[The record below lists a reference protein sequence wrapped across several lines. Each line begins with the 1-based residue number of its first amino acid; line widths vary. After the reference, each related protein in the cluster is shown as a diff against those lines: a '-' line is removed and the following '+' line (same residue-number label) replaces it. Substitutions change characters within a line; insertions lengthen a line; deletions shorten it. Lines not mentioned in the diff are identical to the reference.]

1 MEEHIQKIQDRP
13 TECYGR
19 EKKWLLGGGG
29 SCYGDSDQR
38 GALQWADNQE
48 SYSQEDGRKAK
59 VGDIYTVE
67 LNCDAGEI
75 TITHERSQKFAKAT
89 HPGLANAALRPLCG
103 IYYKGSKVS
112 LVDSP

>member
-1 MEEHIQKIQDRP
+1 MELD
-13 TECYGR
+13 
-19 EKKWLLGGGG
+19 
-29 SCYGDSDQR
+29 
-38 GALQWADNQE
+38 
-48 SYSQEDGRKAK
+48 
-59 VGDIYTVE
+59 
-67 LNCDAGEI
+67 CDAGEI

>member
-1 MEEHIQKIQDRP
+1 MTSEGSNYCPSEANFDRP
-13 TECYGR
+13 RGYFQLP
-19 EKKWLLGGGG
+19 KN
-29 SCYGDSDQR
+29 GD
-38 GALQWADNQE
+38 
-48 SYSQEDGRKAK
+48 
-59 VGDIYTVE
+59 VYTVE
-67 LNCDAGEI
+67 LDCDAGEI